1 MGAECLGEHL
11 YVKQGV
17 EMQFN
22 TFAALGRDKPFSV
35 HKCNKRGYNAVIQFS
50 LLGHQEQATRAAAQ
64 NQVSEELSVITV
76 GLNSLLTDLYC

>member
-1 MGAECLGEHL
+1 MGAESLGEHL

-35 HKCNKRGYNAVIQFS
+35 HKCNKGV
-50 LLGHQEQATRAAAQ
+50 
-64 NQVSEELSVITV
+64 
-76 GLNSLLTDLYC
+76 